1 MPNSETVQYIQ
12 YILEERFTDSKFSA
26 QIMEFESSTVLSRNY
41 TNMTAKEIIKNVY
54 TLTWNYTQILI
65 LINNSVVKVQT
76 VLFSCSI

>member
-1 MPNSETVQYIQ
+1 
-12 YILEERFTDSKFSA
+12 
-26 QIMEFESSTVLSRNY
+26 MEFESSTVLSRNY

-65 LINNSVVKVQT
+65 LIDNSVVKVQT